1 MYSINL
7 HSKKLFMDMKRII
20 TTITMATLS
29 ITGVLAEDSPKW
41 TLQQCIDYA
50 LANNISLKTKVLDK
64 QTAHETMLQS
74 KAALLPSVNGSTT
87 QGLGYRP
94 WPNENT
100 GMVSNGTVQR
110 SVDKLSYNGT
120 YGVNAN
126 WTVWN
131 GNRNRNTLKMNRIL
145 EQQADADSAITAKT
159 IEEQIT
165 QLYVQILYTNEALS
179 VNKQSLETSLANEN
193 RGMEMVN
200 VGKMSKADLAQL
212 TAQAAND
219 RYAIVETESSLSKY
233 KLQLK
238 QLLEITDDIAFDIIV
253 PTTTD
258 ADATAT
264 IPSLT
269 SVYEAAITNRPEIL
283 YSQLGI
289 KNSNIN
295 ISIAKAGYMPTISL
309 TGSAM
314 TSTSSM
320 NDNSWGNQIKT
331 NFDISV
337 GATLSMP
344 IYDQR
349 QTKTAVNKARI
360 ARDNATLELENQK
373 KQIWNTIEG
382 YWIDANNNQQK
393 FIAAKSNVESAQ
405 MSYDLMSEQFK
416 LGLKNIIE
424 LMNSKTNLI
433 KAQQDM
439 LQSKY
444 MAILS
449 QQMLNFYS
457 N

>member
-64 QTAHETMLQS
+64 RTAHETMLQS

-193 RGMEMVN
+193 RGKEMVN

-253 PTTTD
+253 PTAAD